1 MIIDFNQATL
11 FLSLGIRHCLKCPGI
26 RGTTTET
33 APKAAGSVFSY
44 RIRPRQYPW
53 CAETVSNTE
62 LTISLANK
70 VWRLE
75 VLAEAKSWRMRNKRP
90 PATSLWGQMV
100 KFSGEIRMD
109 LYFLFIN
116 KKKNRES
123 YFLLFTSIFGCLA
136 ILGQAKWL
144 AHLMYQMPILPLV

>member
-11 FLSLGIRHCLKCPGI
+11 FLSLGTRHCLKCPGR
-26 RGTTTET
+26 RGITTET

-62 LTISLANK
+62 LTIRLANK

-75 VLAEAKSWRMRNKRP
+75 VLAEAKSWGMRNKRP
-90 PATSLWGQMV
+90 PATSLWRQMV
-100 KFSGEIRMD
+100 KFLGGVRMD

-116 KKKNRES
+116 KKKRES
-123 YFLLFTSIFGCLA
+123 YFLLAYLVVSQFWARLNG
-136 ILGQAKWL
+136 
-144 AHLMYQMPILPLV
+144 LPS